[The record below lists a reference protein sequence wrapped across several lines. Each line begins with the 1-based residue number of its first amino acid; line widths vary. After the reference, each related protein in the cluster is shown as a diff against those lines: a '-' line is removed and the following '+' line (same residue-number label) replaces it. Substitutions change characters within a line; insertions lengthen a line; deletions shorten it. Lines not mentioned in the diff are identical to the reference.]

1 MTVEVSLHLKNVCWV
16 LGSCLQWWDIG
27 FVFHPVLFKILISD
41 VDEMYQIDDVELEVL
56 PNAFDGG
63 GEA

>member
-1 MTVEVSLHLKNVCWV
+1 M
-16 LGSCLQWWDIG
+16 
-27 FVFHPVLFKILISD
+27 FHPVLFKILISD